1 MYAFLVP
8 GPDGVSER
16 RSARGRGSTILP
28 WRLCSWTIRLVASA
42 SITHVTSNS
51 LGFCDSKFLSSDVGW
66 LFKVSNEAA
75 KLCRLVGWLRVLPL
89 AWIWRMSL
97 HFSHYLDTGVADRL
111 AMHHVALW
119 SRGAGH
125 LGTVGISSMAL
136 AIMMIDVFKMSQ
148 VSMLFGLLH
157 PCGVSLLNTASWVS
171 AVRPTTMESRLN
183 RNRQTLVPFATRG
196 IFKSIYRPPV
206 RNLTSHTPH
215 EFISATNTTCATS

>member
-1 MYAFLVP
+1 MPSGWVAA
-8 GPDGVSER
+8 
-16 RSARGRGSTILP
+16 SATTGLD
-28 WRLCSWTIRLVASA
+28 LAHVAS
-42 SITHVTSNS
+42 
-51 LGFCDSKFLSSDVGW
+51 LL
-66 LFKVSNEAA
+66 
-75 KLCRLVGWLRVLPL
+75 
-89 AWIWRMSL
+89 
-97 HFSHYLDTGVADRL
+97 SHYLDTGVADRL

-215 EFISATNTTCATS
+215 EFISATNTTCATSWCSEHDRAGTLLELLSHASHFSLSPC